1 MSTRNEPCNNLNPL
15 LDHLAA
21 ELAREYV
28 RLMKQSEESNKIME
42 SDKCVPQFTPDTAQK
57 VNVLKA

>member
-1 MSTRNEPCNNLNPL
+1 MSTRNESCNPLNPL

-28 RLMKQSEESNKIME
+28 RLMKQSKESNQIME
-42 SDKCVPQFTPDTAQK
+42 SDKCVLQFTPDTAQK